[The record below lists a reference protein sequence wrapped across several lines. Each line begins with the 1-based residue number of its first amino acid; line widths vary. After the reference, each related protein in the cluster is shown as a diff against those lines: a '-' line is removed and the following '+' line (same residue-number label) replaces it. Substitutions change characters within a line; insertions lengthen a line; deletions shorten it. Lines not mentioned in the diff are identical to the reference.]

1 MQNFLSQL
9 YNDLR
14 ARRLL
19 PVAVLLVAGL
29 VAAPIVL
36 SKGADEPPAPAPAP
50 SSDGDQAKPTG
61 PEALAQVKL
70 EDALGEG
77 NGSSLSAFDT
87 NDPFAPPE
95 KVLKAAQD
103 EAVLD
108 DSGGLPPDSGAPTT
122 DTGTG
127 TGTDTGGGTGGGGG
141 DTGEGGGGGGGGGT
155 KTAEFTYVLDVT
167 FFQNGH
173 KRRIKDLKKLDMLP
187 TQINPLLIY
196 MGVTE
201 NAGNA
206 VFLVDA
212 TLDVAGE
219 GKCKPN
225 RDDCAFLYLGAGSE
239 AEFTN
244 GDGDSYRL
252 IINEIKR
259 VKVGDESGTAA
270 SDDDKDAAA
279 SKAGK
284 TAHAAIEDSS
294 EKRRFEFPI
303 LTDVVVESGEQID
316 DSTGADNRR

>member
-1 MQNFLSQL
+1 MQNFLNQVF
-9 YNDLR
+9 NDLR

-19 PVAVLLVAGL
+19 PVAVLLLAGL

-36 SKGADEPPAPAPAP
+36 SKGSEEPPAPAPAP
-50 SSDGDQAKPTG
+50 SADQDQGKPKG
-61 PEALAQVKL
+61 PDALAQVKL
-70 EDALGEG
+70 EDALAEG
-77 NGSSLSAFDT
+77 NGSSLSSFDP

-103 EAVLD
+103 EAQGEVPAATPE
-108 DSGGLPPDSGAPTT
+108 GGALTPDTSAG
-122 DTGTG
+122 
-127 TGTDTGGGTGGGGG
+127 TGGGDTGQGGGGGGG
-141 DTGEGGGGGGGGGT
+141 DTGQGGGGT
-155 KTAEFTYVLDVT
+155 KTTEFTYVLDVT

-173 KRRIKDLKKLDMLP
+173 KRRIKNLKKLDMLP

-244 GDGDSYRL
+244 ADGDSYRL

-259 VKVGDESGTAA
+259 VKVGDESGSAA
-270 SDDDKDAAA
+270 SDDDAAA
-279 SKAGK
+279 SKASK
-284 TAHAAIEDSS
+284 AAHAAIEDPS
-294 EKRRFEFPI
+294 EARRFDFPT
-303 LTDVVVESGEQID
+303 LPDVVVESGEQID
-316 DSTGADNRR
+316 DSTDADKRR